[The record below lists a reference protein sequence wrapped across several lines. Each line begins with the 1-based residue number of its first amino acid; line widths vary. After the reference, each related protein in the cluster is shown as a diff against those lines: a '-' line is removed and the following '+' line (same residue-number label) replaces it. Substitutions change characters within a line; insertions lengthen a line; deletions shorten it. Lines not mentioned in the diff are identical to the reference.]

1 MSEGTYSQEPSPHQQ
16 LQEQALAIK
25 RRIIDAWISDFPQ
38 IPPTPE
44 SFSPATAHSRHECT
58 SQVLHDRH
66 LERRRERYDA
76 SKEAYTLPRSS
87 RRWRSRKPRGVM
99 EEENTEPLRRSK
111 RHLPP
116 PKRLELPEPSTR
128 RKIAESPIKRQRPAA
143 KARGRG
149 GKISQPR
156 PQPGDDASPITS
168 PNYQQTLGSIIPNEE
183 ATLNASTRQATE
195 SRTSSPTRT
204 RNDLE
209 SAVPKIICRMFTTGM
224 AIREDVRLLRKTLMA
239 AARRRGVL
247 PLSLKVRF
255 RNKMNAW
262 ERVKFNLTS
271 GHLGYILPTSRPV
284 GPGRYVLCRVS
295 SLKRARGCDLDGGTG
310 YLR

>member
-1 MSEGTYSQEPSPHQQ
+1 MSEGTYSRELSPHQQ

-44 SFSPATAHSRHECT
+44 SFSPATAHPRHGCT
-58 SQVLHDRH
+58 SQVLQDRH
-66 LERRRERYDA
+66 LERRHERYDA
-76 SKEAYTLPRSS
+76 SKGAYMLPRSS
-87 RRWRSRKPRGVM
+87 RRLRSRKPRGVK

-111 RHLPP
+111 RNLSP
-116 PKRLELPEPSTR
+116 PKLPEPPEPSTR
-128 RKIAESPIKRQRPAA
+128 RKVAESPIKRQRPSA

-156 PQPGDDASPITS
+156 PQPGDDAVS
-168 PNYQQTLGSIIPNEE
+168 NYQQTLGSISLNEE
-183 ATLNASTRQATE
+183 TTLNASARQTVG
-195 SRTSSPTRT
+195 SRASSPTRT

-224 AIREDVRLLRKTLMA
+224 AMREDVRSLRQKLMA
-239 AARRRGVL
+239 EARHRGIL

-255 RNKMNAW
+255 FEIR
-262 ERVKFNLTS
+262 
-271 GHLGYILPTSRPV
+271 
-284 GPGRYVLCRVS
+284 
-295 SLKRARGCDLDGGTG
+295 
-310 YLR
+310 

>member
-1 MSEGTYSQEPSPHQQ
+1 MSEGTYSKELSPHQQ

-25 RRIIDAWISDFPQ
+25 RRIIDAWISDLPQ

-44 SFSPATAHSRHECT
+44 SFSPATAHPRYGCT
-58 SQVLHDRH
+58 SQVLQDRH

-87 RRWRSRKPRGVM
+87 RSRKSRGMM
-99 EEENTEPLRRSK
+99 EEENTEPLRRS
-111 RHLPP
+111 
-116 PKRLELPEPSTR
+116 
-128 RKIAESPIKRQRPAA
+128 KRQRPAA

-156 PQPGDDASPITS
+156 PQLGDDAPPIAAS
-168 PNYQQTLGSIIPNEE
+168 NYQQTLGSITLDPET
-183 ATLNASTRQATE
+183 TLNASARQTAE

-209 SAVPKIICRMFTTGM
+209 SAVPKIICRMFTKGM
-224 AIREDVRLLRKTLMA
+224 AMREDVRSLRRKLMA
-239 AARRRGVL
+239 VARRGVL

-255 RNKMNAW
+255 RNKMSVS

-271 GHLGYILPTSRPV
+271 GHLGHIIPASRRV
-284 GPGRYVLCRVS
+284 GAGRCVL
-295 SLKRARGCDLDGGTG
+295 
-310 YLR
+310 

>member
-1 MSEGTYSQEPSPHQQ
+1 MSEGTYGQGLSPHQQ

-44 SFSPATAHSRHECT
+44 SFSPATAHPRHGCT
-58 SQVLHDRH
+58 SQVLQDRH

-111 RHLPP
+111 RNMSP
-116 PKRLELPEPSTR
+116 PEPSTR
-128 RKIAESPIKRQRPAA
+128 RKIAESPVKRHRPAA

-156 PQPGDDASPITS
+156 PQPGDDAPSIAAS
-168 PNYQQTLGSIIPNEE
+168 NYQQTLGSITLDQET
-183 ATLNASTRQATE
+183 TLNASARQTAE

-224 AIREDVRLLRKTLMA
+224 AMREDVRSLRQKLMA
-239 AARRRGVL
+239 VARHRGVL

-255 RNKMNAW
+255 RNKMSAS
-262 ERVKFNLTS
+262 ERVKLNLTS
-271 GHLGYILPTSRPV
+271 GHLGHIIPASRPV
-284 GPGRYVLCRVS
+284 GPGRCVL
-295 SLKRARGCDLDGGTG
+295 
-310 YLR
+310 

>member
-1 MSEGTYSQEPSPHQQ
+1 MSEGTYSQELPPHQQ

-25 RRIIDAWISDFPQ
+25 WRIIDAWISDFPQ

-44 SFSPATAHSRHECT
+44 SFSPATAHPRHGCT
-58 SQVLHDRH
+58 SQVLQDRH

-87 RRWRSRKPRGVM
+87 RRLRSRKPRGVM
-99 EEENTEPLRRSK
+99 EEENTNPLRRSK
-111 RHLPP
+111 RNLSP
-116 PKRLELPEPSTR
+116 PKHLEPPEPSTR
-128 RKIAESPIKRQRPAA
+128 RKIVESPIKRQRPAA

-156 PQPGDDASPITS
+156 PQPGDDAPPIAAS
-168 PNYQQTLGSIIPNEE
+168 NYQQTLGSISLNEE
-183 ATLNASTRQATE
+183 TTLNASARQAVE
-195 SRTSSPTRT
+195 SRASSPTRT

-224 AIREDVRLLRKTLMA
+224 AMREDVRSLRQKLMA
-239 AARRRGVL
+239 AARHRGIL

-255 RNKMNAW
+255 RNKMSVW

-271 GHLGYILPTSRPV
+271 GHSGYIIPASRPV
-284 GPGRYVLCRVS
+284 GPGRCVL
-295 SLKRARGCDLDGGTG
+295 
-310 YLR
+310 